1 MAWDW
6 GAGWPSMLTPCL
18 LLTWPRGQ
26 PRELSH
32 HLFLD
37 YGMIRKSW
45 RAEEANTLS
54 LVLKKKKKKN
64 TTTIVLPMKWID
76 QLNFPVCKD
85 IILKSHLSIHN
96 HRDCGKGKP
105 FQTNFTSVRDGQWD
119 CNKGQTMDVELEEVH
134 PSLCWLWEPGPRAPQ
149 PPPSSASPDPWQVSL
164 TTCQPAASPQA
175 HSRLLCV
182 FRFVSPCSSPQ
193 LVFSGFKWQ
202 QSGSVV
208 KNLPAMQEYPGSIP
222 GSGKSPGEENGY
234 PLQYSCLENSMARLC
249 SLEGHKELDMT
260 E

>member
-1 MAWDW
+1 MVMKPKHQPALSKVWKTQWAVDKENRKQQYGASKSQIKHTHQKRQAFWGTQTEFWVVDSQRPPVYTCDHSAMAWGW

-54 LVLKKKKKKN
+54 LVLKKKKTK
-64 TTTIVLPMKWID
+64 TIVLPMKWID
-76 QLNFPVCKD
+76 QLNFPVYKD

-105 FQTNFTSVRDGQWD
+105 FQTNFTSVHDGQWD
-119 CNKGQTMDVELEEVH
+119 CNKDQTMDVELEEVH
-134 PSLCWLWEPGPRAPQ
+134 PSLCWLCGSLARGLPGHLPPR
-149 PPPSSASPDPWQVSL
+149 PP
-164 TTCQPAASPQA
+164 
-175 HSRLLCV
+175 
-182 FRFVSPCSSPQ
+182 
-193 LVFSGFKWQ
+193 
-202 QSGSVV
+202 
-208 KNLPAMQEYPGSIP
+208 
-222 GSGKSPGEENGY
+222 
-234 PLQYSCLENSMARLC
+234 
-249 SLEGHKELDMT
+249 
-260 E
+260 